1 MSARLESLLTPAQ
14 RAEADAHDARIREH
28 EAAELRRVLAGE
40 PYIWPQVQW
49 RSETPARRRGE
60 PRSSRFAD
68 LGA

>member
-1 MSARLESLLTPAQ
+1 MSALLESLLDAER
-14 RAEADAHDARIREH
+14 RAECARQDDHQRSET
-28 EAAELRRVLAGE
+28 RRILAGE
-40 PYIWPQVQW
+40 PYLWPQVAW